1 MEKVAVLCFVEK
13 DKESGGYIAS
23 TPNLRGVVSQGDSIE
38 EAITNFR
45 EALEGTIE
53 SYIKAGKRI
62 PFSRDFVM
70 VLVEVDVKVSPSGAK
85 ELNTILEE
93 ALNTIENIRIDLLKL
108 ERSLPPKQAGGW
120 VVELKDD

>member
-1 MEKVAVLCFVEK
+1 MGKVAVLCFVEK

-70 VLVEVDVKVSPSGAK
+70 ALVEVEVKVSPSGVK
-85 ELNTILEE
+85 ELSTILEE
-93 ALNTIENIRIDLLKL
+93 ALNTIENIRIDLLML
-108 ERSLPPKQAGGW
+108 ERSLPPKEAGGW
-120 VVELKDD
+120 IVELKDD